1 MECDAG
7 YQEYSYANAVINIV
21 GDRYLILLVSGILI
35 VWSIAGLLAVTRNNF
50 YLKLRIGSEHRAN
63 VIEVV
68 YAFKYAVIIAVIQW
82 VVINM
87 IAVVNNFYNVKS
99 QMLHVTNVYQL
110 FGNLLLF
117 YWLLGC
123 ITILF
128 NKLIN
133 TGWAANICSIV
144 CLLINVVISNRIS
157 FKDSFVGRKSWIA
170 HLMVTDVK
178 TYSFYIV
185 YWFVS
190 IAFVI
195 MVIFYRAVILNCFK
209 RLIAICVKSYYGLTF
224 MAAVVIWSI
233 YGFVS
238 KQYMSGIT
246 DYLPDLKSLI
256 FFTAIFVLS
265 NANLDFIVLF
275 LTKNFSF
282 YYIQFALRK
291 GNTISW
297 MKHLAIIFL
306 VCTYLY
312 YGVGM
317 MVIAFISGTV
327 INVNLIMEM
336 SNMILQTIALLLLV
350 FLCWLHEAGDKHM
363 GFIIIT
369 ICHIV
374 AGTLFSWLPLTQG
387 LYISHMTS
395 QPECMV
401 FQMAE
406 CLVIGTGVAVI
417 LKINKSI

>member
-1 MECDAG
+1 MKSRWLHLLITIFIIFSYMQFEYVRYCMECDAG

-87 IAVVNNFYNVKS
+87 IAVVNSFYNVQS
-99 QMLHVTNVYQL
+99 QMLHVTKVYQL

-123 ITILF
+123 VTILF

-144 CLLINVVISNRIS
+144 CLLINIVISNRIS
-157 FKDSFVGRKSWIA
+157 FKDSFIGRKSWIA

-238 KQYMSGIT
+238 KQYMSGVT
-246 DYLPDLKSLI
+246 DYFAGFKNLDI
-256 FFTAIFVLS
+256 FFTAISVLS
-265 NANLDFIVLF
+265 NANLGFIVLF
-275 LTKNFSF
+275 FDKELFVLLYSVCLEK
-282 YYIQFALRK
+282 RK
-291 GNTISW
+291 CN
-297 MKHLAIIFL
+297 
-306 VCTYLY
+306 
-312 YGVGM
+312 
-317 MVIAFISGTV
+317 
-327 INVNLIMEM
+327 
-336 SNMILQTIALLLLV
+336 
-350 FLCWLHEAGDKHM
+350 
-363 GFIIIT
+363 
-369 ICHIV
+369 
-374 AGTLFSWLPLTQG
+374 
-387 LYISHMTS
+387 
-395 QPECMV
+395 
-401 FQMAE
+401 
-406 CLVIGTGVAVI
+406 
-417 LKINKSI
+417 

>member
-1 MECDAG
+1 MKSRWLYLLITIFIIFSYMQFEYVRYCMECDAG

-157 FKDSFVGRKSWIA
+157 FKDSFVGRK
-170 HLMVTDVK
+170 
-178 TYSFYIV
+178 
-185 YWFVS
+185 
-190 IAFVI
+190 I
-195 MVIFYRAVILNCFK
+195 MDCPFDGYRC
-209 RLIAICVKSYYGLTF
+209 
-224 MAAVVIWSI
+224 
-233 YGFVS
+233 
-238 KQYMSGIT
+238 
-246 DYLPDLKSLI
+246 
-256 FFTAIFVLS
+256 
-265 NANLDFIVLF
+265 
-275 LTKNFSF
+275 KN
-282 YYIQFALRK
+282 I
-291 GNTISW
+291 
-297 MKHLAIIFL
+297 
-306 VCTYLY
+306 
-312 YGVGM
+312 
-317 MVIAFISGTV
+317 
-327 INVNLIMEM
+327 
-336 SNMILQTIALLLLV
+336 
-350 FLCWLHEAGDKHM
+350 
-363 GFIIIT
+363 
-369 ICHIV
+369 
-374 AGTLFSWLPLTQG
+374 
-387 LYISHMTS
+387 
-395 QPECMV
+395 
-401 FQMAE
+401 
-406 CLVIGTGVAVI
+406 
-417 LKINKSI
+417 

>member
-1 MECDAG
+1 MKSRWFQLLITIFIIFSYMQFEYVRYCMECDAG
-7 YQEYSYANAVINIV
+7 YQEYSYVNAVINIV

-68 YAFKYAVIIAVIQW
+68 YAFKYAVIIEVIQW

-133 TGWAANICSIV
+133 TEWAANICSIV

-209 RLIAICVKSYYGLTF
+209 RLIAICVKSYYGFTF

-238 KQYMSGIT
+238 KQYMSGVT
-246 DYLPDLKSLI
+246 DYFAGFK
-256 FFTAIFVLS
+256 
-265 NANLDFIVLF
+265 NLDIFLLLYLFYQMPIWALLYYF

-282 YYIQFALRK
+282 YYIQYALRK
-291 GNTISW
+291 GNAISW

-317 MVIAFISGTV
+317 IVIAFISGMV
-327 INVNLIMEM
+327 INANLIIEM
-336 SNMILQTIALLLLV
+336 SNMILQTIVLLLLV
-350 FLCWLHEAGDKHM
+350 FLCWLHEAGDKHI
-363 GFIIIT
+363 GFCLNY
-369 ICHIV
+369 IC
-374 AGTLFSWLPLTQG
+374 LFDYLF
-387 LYISHMTS
+387 ISS
-395 QPECMV
+395 
-401 FQMAE
+401 
-406 CLVIGTGVAVI
+406 
-417 LKINKSI
+417 

>member
-1 MECDAG
+1 MKSRWFHLLITIFIIFSYMQFEYVRYCMECDAG
-7 YQEYSYANAVINIV
+7 YQEYSYVNAVINIV

-123 ITILF
+123 VTILF

-144 CLLINVVISNRIS
+144 CLLINIVISNRIS
-157 FKDSFVGRKSWIA
+157 FKDSFIGRKSWIA

-185 YWFVS
+185 YWSVS

-195 MVIFYRAVILNCFK
+195 MVIFYRAVILN
-209 RLIAICVKSYYGLTF
+209 
-224 MAAVVIWSI
+224 
-233 YGFVS
+233 
-238 KQYMSGIT
+238 
-246 DYLPDLKSLI
+246 
-256 FFTAIFVLS
+256 FF
-265 NANLDFIVLF
+265 
-275 LTKNFSF
+275 
-282 YYIQFALRK
+282 
-291 GNTISW
+291 
-297 MKHLAIIFL
+297 
-306 VCTYLY
+306 
-312 YGVGM
+312 
-317 MVIAFISGTV
+317 
-327 INVNLIMEM
+327 
-336 SNMILQTIALLLLV
+336 
-350 FLCWLHEAGDKHM
+350 
-363 GFIIIT
+363 
-369 ICHIV
+369 
-374 AGTLFSWLPLTQG
+374 
-387 LYISHMTS
+387 
-395 QPECMV
+395 
-401 FQMAE
+401 
-406 CLVIGTGVAVI
+406 
-417 LKINKSI
+417 

>member
-1 MECDAG
+1 MKSRWFQLLITIFIIFSYMQFEYVRYCMECDAG
-7 YQEYSYANAVINIV
+7 YQEYSYVNAVINIV

-50 YLKLRIGSEHRAN
+50 YLKLRIGSEPGAN

-87 IAVVNNFYNVKS
+87 IAVVNSFYNVQS
-99 QMLHVTNVYQL
+99 QMLHVTKVYQL

-123 ITILF
+123 VTILF

-238 KQYMSGIT
+238 KQYMSGVT

-282 YYIQFALRK
+282 YYIQYALRK
-291 GNTISW
+291 GNAISW

-317 MVIAFISGTV
+317 IVIAFISGTV

-363 GFIIIT
+363 GFIIN
-369 ICHIV
+369 
-374 AGTLFSWLPLTQG
+374 F
-387 LYISHMTS
+387 ISNFRLS
-395 QPECMV
+395 
-401 FQMAE
+401 A
-406 CLVIGTGVAVI
+406 
-417 LKINKSI
+417 

>member
-1 MECDAG
+1 MKSRWFQLLITIFIIFSYMQFEYVRYCMECDAG
-7 YQEYSYANAVINIV
+7 YQEYSYVNAVINIV

-50 YLKLRIGSEHRAN
+50 YLKLRIGSEPGAN

-87 IAVVNNFYNVKS
+87 IAVVNSFYNVQS
-99 QMLHVTNVYQL
+99 QMLHVTKVYQL

-123 ITILF
+123 VTILF

-144 CLLINVVISNRIS
+144 CLLINIVISNRIS
-157 FKDSFVGRKSWIA
+157 FKDSFIGRKSWIA

-185 YWFVS
+185 YWSVS

-195 MVIFYRAVILNCFK
+195 MVIFYRAVILNFFK

-246 DYLPDLKSLI
+246 DYFAGFNSQITRKVTELSGGQQQRVAIARALI
-256 FFTAIFVLS
+256 TDAKYIL
-265 NANLDFIVLF
+265 ADEPTGNLDKENRRKIVEL
-275 LTKNFSF
+275 LQQ
-282 YYIQFALRK
+282 IAHEQDR
-291 GNTISW
+291 
-297 MKHLAIIFL
+297 
-306 VCTYLY
+306 C
-312 YGVGM
+312 
-317 MVIAFISGTV
+317 VIVVTHSDYVKKKCDICY
-327 INVNLIMEM
+327 EM
-336 SNMILQTIALLLLV
+336 
-350 FLCWLHEAGDKHM
+350 GDDD
-363 GFIIIT
+363 
-369 ICHIV
+369 
-374 AGTLFSWLPLTQG
+374 
-387 LYISHMTS
+387 
-395 QPECMV
+395 E
-401 FQMAE
+401 E
-406 CLVIGTGVAVI
+406 
-417 LKINKSI
+417 